1 MNKSIN
7 KSQSKHGRSPQKIP
21 YSSEEENY
29 RPRAQSQKHKV
40 GLAKK
45 SHQGSYMIG
54 V

>member
-7 KSQSKHGRSPQKIP
+7 KSQSKQGRSPQKIP
-21 YSSEEENY
+21 YSEDENY